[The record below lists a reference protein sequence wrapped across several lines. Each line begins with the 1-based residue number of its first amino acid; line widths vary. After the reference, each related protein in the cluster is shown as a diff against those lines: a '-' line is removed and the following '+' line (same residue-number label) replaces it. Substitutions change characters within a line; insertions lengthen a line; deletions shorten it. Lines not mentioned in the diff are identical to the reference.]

1 VTAEKASVRVR
12 RIAIPGSRVAG
23 TGGLASPGDRA
34 AEGPGGPM
42 QHQPPILTALDGEG
56 RQITGE
62 DLLAGIGELL
72 NQRLPDVAPEDP
84 YRPALVALASAAGCR
99 PTAQRQRLEV
109 L

>member
-1 VTAEKASVRVR
+1 VPSVHGRTVLV
-12 RIAIPGSRVAG
+12 PVSRVAG
-23 TGGLASPGDRA
+23 TGSLAGTPGDRA
-34 AEGPGGPM
+34 AVGPGGPTM
-42 QHQPPILTALDGEG
+42 QHQPPLLTAHEGEG

-72 NQRLPDVAPEDP
+72 SQRLPDVALEDP

-99 PTAQRQRLEV
+99 LTTQRQRLEA